1 MCFKPFYFSLYF
13 PPLLSLLQAY
23 VTWAHLRTPASYIC
37 RKQHIF
43 VFATLPRFH
52 LTRQIMVSLQSFCQ
66 LNDLVSSCPLFPFSL
81 RGTGASNTLND
92 FSFFTKVSQ
101 IVWFCF
107 WFCYFPLNTGSI
119 KHLKRS
125 DYYFRWGRLIS
136 GYAEGNMQIITVSI
150 SKRFVLVR
158 GMVRDDK
165 GR

>member
-1 MCFKPFYFSLYF
+1 M
-13 PPLLSLLQAY
+13 
-23 VTWAHLRTPASYIC
+23 I
-37 RKQHIF
+37 I
-43 VFATLPRFH
+43 
-52 LTRQIMVSLQSFCQ
+52 SLQSFCQ

-81 RGTGASNTLND
+81 RGIGASNMLND

-107 WFCYFPLNTGSI
+107 FPLNTGSI